1 LRSWL
6 RNSVYGGVPLSLHK
20 GVMGVWWGQGMPNSN
35 AETSPFRTMEST
47 AEKIVSVVCLGTH
60 VPVFISKEITM
71 SIQSNV
77 TKALDAAHTYGEAI
91 EQLKKD
97 CAGKSRDDV
106 RAAMLPAVAAHPK
119 YKVKVVDGKLCPDSA
134 KYETARKALQRLL
147 NDVCGAAEHAK
158 QEPKV
163 KVAKAKIDAAVAI
176 AAGMTKAEFN
186 AWLSAVRAAVSF
198 E

>member
-1 LRSWL
+1 
-6 RNSVYGGVPLSLHK
+6 
-20 GVMGVWWGQGMPNSN
+20 
-35 AETSPFRTMEST
+35 
-47 AEKIVSVVCLGTH
+47 
-60 VPVFISKEITM
+60 M

-77 TKALDAAHTYGEAI
+77 TKALDAAHTYAEAI

-119 YKVKVVDGKLCPDSA
+119 YKVKVVDGKLCPESDN
-134 KYETARKALQRLL
+134 YETARKALQRLL
-147 NDVCGAAEHAK
+147 NGVCGAAEHAK
-158 QEPKV
+158 SEPV
-163 KVAKAKIDAAVAI
+163 KVAKAKVDAAVLI

>member
-1 LRSWL
+1 
-6 RNSVYGGVPLSLHK
+6 
-20 GVMGVWWGQGMPNSN
+20 
-35 AETSPFRTMEST
+35 MEST
-47 AEKIVSVVCLGTH
+47 AEKIVSVVCLGTY

-77 TKALDAAHTYGEAI
+77 TKALNAAHTYGEAI

-119 YKVKVVDGKLCPDSA
+119 YKVKVVDGKMSPDSA

-147 NDVCGAAEHAK
+147 SDVCGAAEHAK
-158 QEPKV
+158 SEPV
-163 KVAKAKIDAAVAI
+163 KVAKAKVDAAVLI